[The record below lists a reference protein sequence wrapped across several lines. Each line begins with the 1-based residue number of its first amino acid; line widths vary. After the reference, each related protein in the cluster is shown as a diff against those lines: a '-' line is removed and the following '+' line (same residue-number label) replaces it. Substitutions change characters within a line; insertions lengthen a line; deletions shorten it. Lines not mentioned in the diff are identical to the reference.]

1 MSSASPLRAALAS
14 SVSQP
19 GQWMGPALTIALAAL
34 LCAFALPQLGTP
46 TGAIGWLAWIAFAV
60 SLVLTARLPLLAAR
74 FGGLDHQYAWH
85 HMLGL
90 AAYVLALAHPFAV
103 VWPWLV
109 ASDFGTVLFAWTRG
123 TASLTGWLAL
133 ALLLLPLA
141 VTFWVPIGFRQWLGW
156 HRITALAF
164 AFAALHVAT
173 TQAFGK
179 LGWWAVLLTGATAL
193 AARVWVYRRD
203 AGRRYVVGRV
213 EHPANACVEVEL
225 EPLDRPLDVK
235 PGQYVFVAFHS
246 GQAYHSCN
254 EYHPFTVSAI
264 RGGRLTLTI
273 KAFGDCTLEMQRL
286 STGLAARV
294 EGPFGAF
301 FETAT
306 ATTPQLWI
314 AGGIG
319 VTPFLAQLEKLGPDV
334 DIKLAYLFRA
344 GHDAL
349 HIDELIAAAEARP
362 GLELATFVTGTELER
377 LWKWLDSIGPLAARE
392 VYVCGPPP
400 LLDAVVEQLRARGV
414 TMARIHFER
423 FDFR

>member
-1 MSSASPLRAALAS
+1 MSSASPLRAAIES

-19 GQWMGPALTIALAAL
+19 GQWAGPALVIALVAL
-34 LCAFALPQLGTP
+34 LFATALPIGKTA
-46 TGAIGWLAWIAFAV
+46 AIGWLAWIAFAV
-60 SLVLTARLPLLAAR
+60 SLVLTARLPGLAAR

-103 VWPWLV
+103 AWPWL
-109 ASDFGTVLFAWTRG
+109 ATGDFGTVLRVD
-123 TASLTGWLAL
+123 LAPSDRL
-133 ALLLLPLA
+133 ARA
-141 VTFWVPIGFRQWLGW
+141 R
-156 HRITALAF
+156 
-164 AFAALHVAT
+164 AAA
-173 TQAFGK
+173 A
-179 LGWWAVLLTGATAL
+179 
-193 AARVWVYRRD
+193 AARGDLLGAYRLPAVAGLAPDHSARIRFRCVACGDD
-203 AGRRYVVGRV
+203 AGLGHARLVGDRADRRGCAGVPGLGLSPRRRRRYASAVSNIQPT
-213 EHPANACVEVEL
+213 PASWNSSRSTARRREAGPVCV
-225 EPLDRPLDVK
+225 RR
-235 PGQYVFVAFHS
+235 FHS
-246 GQAYHSCN
+246 GRAYQLQR
-254 EYHPFTVSAI
+254 YHPFTVSAI

-294 EGPFGAF
+294 EGPFGAC

-362 GLELATFVTGTELER
+362 GLELVTFITGTDLER
-377 LWKWLDSIGPLAARE
+377 LWQWLDSIGALDTRE

-400 LLDAVVEQLRARGV
+400 LLDAVVEQQNARGV
-414 TMARIHFER
+414 SGPHNHIER

>member
-1 MSSASPLRAALAS
+1 MSSASPLRAALES

-19 GQWMGPALTIALAAL
+19 GQWAGPALAIALAGL
-34 LCAFALPQLGTP
+34 LAASALPMLAKS
-46 TGAIGWLAWIAFAV
+46 GAIGWLAWIAFAI
-60 SLVLTARLPLLAAR
+60 SLVLTARLPWLAAR

-90 AAYVLALAHPFAV
+90 AAYVLALVHPFAV
-103 VWPWLV
+103 AWPWL
-109 ASDFGTVLFAWTRG
+109 AGGDFGTARFAWTYG
-123 TASLTGWLAL
+123 ASPTGWLAL

-141 VTFWVPIGFRQWLGW
+141 VTFWMPISFRPWLRW

-164 AFAALHVAT
+164 AVAALHVAFT
-173 TQAFGK
+173 PARWS
-179 LGWWAVLLTGATAL
+179 LGWWSVMLTGAVAL
-193 AARVWVYRRD
+193 ALRAWVYQRD

-225 EPLDRPLDVK
+225 DPLDRPLDVR

-254 EYHPFTVSAI
+254 EYHPFSVSAI
-264 RGGRLTLTI
+264 HGNRLTLTI

-301 FETAT
+301 FETAG
-306 ATTPQLWI
+306 AQTPQLWI

-349 HIDELIAAAEARP
+349 HIDELVAAAEARP
-362 GLELATFVTGTELER
+362 GLELATFVTGTDLAP
-377 LWKWLDSIGPLAARE
+377 LWQWLDRIGPLAGRE

-400 LLDAVVEQLRARGV
+400 LLDAVVEQLNARGV
-414 TMARIHFER
+414 TAPHVHFER

>member
-1 MSSASPLRAALAS
+1 MSSASPLRAAIES

-19 GQWMGPALTIALAAL
+19 GQWTGPALAIALVAL
-34 LCAFALPQLGTP
+34 LFAAVLPIRTI
-46 TGAIGWLAWIAFAV
+46 GAIGWLAWIAFAV
-60 SLVLTARLPLLAAR
+60 SLVLTARLPWLAAR

-103 VWPWLV
+103 AWPWL
-109 ASDFGTVLFAWTRG
+109 ATGDFGTVLFAWTRS
-123 TASLTGWLAL
+123 TASVTGWLAL

-164 AFAALHVAT
+164 AASLHVAMT
-173 TQAFGK
+173 PAFGAPA
-179 LGWWAVLLTGATAL
+179 WWRADRRGC
-193 AARVWVYRRD
+193 AAFRVWVHRRD
-203 AGRRYVVGRV
+203 AGRRYGRARRSGQRMRRSRV
-213 EHPANACVEVEL
+213 

-319 VTPFLAQLEKLGPDV
+319 VTRSWPSSETRPQ
-334 DIKLAYLFRA
+334 RR
-344 GHDAL
+344 HQ
-349 HIDELIAAAEARP
+349 ARVSLP
-362 GLELATFVTGTELER
+362 RRPRR
-377 LWKWLDSIGPLAARE
+377 L
-392 VYVCGPPP
+392 
-400 LLDAVVEQLRARGV
+400 
-414 TMARIHFER
+414 
-423 FDFR
+423 